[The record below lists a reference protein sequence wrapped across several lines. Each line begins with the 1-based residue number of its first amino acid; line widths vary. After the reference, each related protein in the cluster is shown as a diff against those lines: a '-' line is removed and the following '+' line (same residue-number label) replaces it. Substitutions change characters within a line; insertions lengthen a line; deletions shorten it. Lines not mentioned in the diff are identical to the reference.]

1 MFQPPRRV
9 ITAFTLKFARFLF
22 KGSSDMSDNLFSQQN
37 TPSDRR
43 RSQPSRSDS
52 ARAQQRSL
60 NSHRFSLPTRFP
72 ELDHVTTSQG
82 SQLDQYDS
90 VTIDASSLISERK
103 RRRKGKQKRGSARP
117 AGPGRGH
124 KTIFGETIFQV
135 FSLFF
140 MCFKIPF
147 SIRLLLN

>member
-1 MFQPPRRV
+1 
-9 ITAFTLKFARFLF
+9 
-22 KGSSDMSDNLFSQQN
+22 MSDTLSSQQN

-52 ARAQQRSL
+52 ARAKQRSSD
-60 NSHRFSLPTRFP
+60 SHRFSLPARFP
-72 ELDHVTTSQG
+72 ELDSVPTSQD

-90 VTIDASSLISERK
+90 VTIDAFSLISERK

-124 KTIFGETIFQV
+124 KTIFGETFFQV
-135 FSLFF
+135 FSLFYVF
-140 MCFKIPF
+140 
-147 SIRLLLN
+147 